1 MKLSKKNIFYTTII
15 FLLKFN
21 FFKKIS
27 NLFINAYFIEKGYC
41 FDWKY
46 LMGKSSNDLFRGE
59 NIFISKFDDLKLKN
73 CIDVGCNIGDFSK
86 EILKNKNTNVVA
98 FEPLPLCRENL
109 KEIHN
114 EYSSRFINYEYAL
127 SNKEGFDYIY
137 FGDKNSSGLAS
148 LEKKINNIDY
158 VDAVNKNTIK
168 IELKKLNDFI
178 DKENFRDIDFIKI
191 DTEGHEFKVLEGG
204 LDFIKKNNVKIVQ
217 IEFNWHNLFTNNTIY
232 QYSDILDNYI
242 VTQLNL
248 LNGKLI
254 PKDKNHYFSNI
265 FQLSNFIFVE
275 KKFFMKNKNYL
286 LS

>member
-1 MKLSKKNIFYTTII
+1 MKLSKKNIIYTSII

-21 FFKKIS
+21 FFKKFS
-27 NLFINAYFIEKGYC
+27 NLFVNAYFIEKGYC

-46 LMGKSSNDLFRGE
+46 LMGNSSNDLFRGE
-59 NIFISKFDDLKLKN
+59 NIFISKFDDLKVKN

-109 KEIHN
+109 KEMQNH
-114 EYSSRFINYEYAL
+114 YSSRFINFEYAL
-127 SNKEGFDYIY
+127 SNKNGFDYIN
-137 FGDKNSSGLAS
+137 FGDKDTSGLAS

-158 VDAVNKNTIK
+158 VNTVNKNRIK

-178 DKENFRDIDFIKI
+178 NMEKFKDIDFIKI

-204 LDFIKKNNVKIVQ
+204 LDFIKKNNVKMVQ

-232 QYSDILDNYI
+232 QFSDILDNY
-242 VTQLNL
+242 VLTQLNL

-254 PKDKNHYFSNI
+254 LKDKKHYFSNI

-275 KKFFMKNKNYL
+275 KKFFMENKNYL

>member
-1 MKLSKKNIFYTTII
+1 MKLSKKNIIYTSII

-21 FFKKIS
+21 FFKKFS
-27 NLFINAYFIEKGYC
+27 NLFVNAYFIEKGYC

-46 LMGKSSNDLFRGE
+46 LMGNSSNDLFRGE
-59 NIFISKFDDLKLKN
+59 NIFISKFDDLKVKN

-109 KEIHN
+109 KEIQNH
-114 EYSSRFINYEYAL
+114 YSSRFINFEYAL
-127 SNKEGFDYIY
+127 SNKNGFDYIN
-137 FGDKNSSGLAS
+137 FGDKDTSGLAS

-158 VDAVNKNTIK
+158 VNMVNKNRIK

-178 DKENFRDIDFIKI
+178 NMEKFKDIDFIKI

-204 LDFIKKNNVKIVQ
+204 LDFIKKNNVKMVQ

-232 QYSDILDNYI
+232 QFSDILDNYV

-254 PKDKNHYFSNI
+254 LKDEKHYFSNI

-275 KKFFMKNKNYL
+275 KKFFMENKNYL

>member
-1 MKLSKKNIFYTTII
+1 
-15 FLLKFN
+15 
-21 FFKKIS
+21 
-27 NLFINAYFIEKGYC
+27 
-41 FDWKY
+41 
-46 LMGKSSNDLFRGE
+46 MGKSSNDLFRGE

-158 VDAVNKNTIK
+158 VDVVNKNTIK

-232 QYSDILDNYI
+232 QYSNILDNYI

-275 KKFFMKNKNYL
+275 KNFFMKNKNYL
-286 LS
+286 

>member
-1 MKLSKKNIFYTTII
+1 MS
-15 FLLKFN
+15 
-21 FFKKIS
+21 KIS
-27 NLFINAYFIEKGYC
+27 NE
-41 FDWKY
+41 
-46 LMGKSSNDLFRGE
+46 LFRVE
-59 NIFISKFDDLKLKN
+59 NIYISKVDDLKIKN

-109 KEIHN
+109 KEMQNH
-114 EYSSRFINYEYAL
+114 YSSRFINFEYAL
-127 SNKEGFDYIY
+127 SNKNGFDYIN
-137 FGDKNSSGLAS
+137 FGNKDSSGLAS

-158 VDAVNKNTIK
+158 VNTVNKNSIK

-178 DKENFRDIDFIKI
+178 DKEKFKDIDFIKI

-204 LDFIKKNNVKIVQ
+204 LDFIKKNNVKMVQ

-232 QYSDILDNYI
+232 QFSDILDNY
-242 VTQLNL
+242 VLTQLNL

-254 PKDKNHYFSNI
+254 LKDKKHYFSNI

-275 KKFFMKNKNYL
+275 EKFFMENKNYL